1 MTQPL
6 ARPIFWP
13 LMLVAIGLVWLLTS
27 FGLIAQPDLTVLFRF
42 WPVALVAVGLE
53 LIARPRWPIISNLV
67 TVAIVTLAVAAVVFA
82 RPLGLSSNNVW
93 FSWMPFPWGN
103 EAGSGHIITQTR
115 NVSGI
120 DAVTFT
126 SFGDLTIQQG
136 DTEGLS
142 LEAEDNVLPEIITE
156 VKGSTL
162 VIRYAQPNGQ
172 VRVRPTQSIKLTL
185 TVKDLRQV
193 TLSGAGD
200 VHLEGLQSDY
210 LQTTL
215 SGAGSLR
222 AAGAVR
228 QLDVVLSGAGSF
240 QGADLQ
246 AETADVT
253 LSGVGNAVVWAT
265 QHLNV
270 TISGVG
276 WVEYYGNPQVT
287 KTGGGLG
294 DVRDLGDK

>member
-1 MTQPL
+1 
-6 ARPIFWP
+6 
-13 LMLVAIGLVWLLTS
+13 
-27 FGLIAQPDLTVLFRF
+27 
-42 WPVALVAVGLE
+42 
-53 LIARPRWPIISNLV
+53 LIARPRWPIVSNLI
-67 TVAIVTLAVAAVVFA
+67 TLAIVTLAVVAVVFA
-82 RPLGLSSNNVW
+82 RPLGLSTNNIW
-93 FSWMPFPWGN
+93 FSWMPFPWAN
-103 EAGSGHIITQTR
+103 EAGSGHVITQTR
-115 NVSGI
+115 NVSDI

-156 VKGSTL
+156 MQGRTL

-200 VHLEGLQSDY
+200 VHLEGLQSDN
-210 LQTTL
+210 LQTIL
-215 SGAGSLR
+215 SGAGSLQ
-222 AAGAVR
+222 AAGDVR

-240 QGADLQ
+240 QGANLQ
-246 AETADVT
+246 TEAADIT
-253 LSGVGNAVVWAT
+253 LSGVGNAMVWVT
-265 QHLNV
+265 KRLNV

-276 WVEYYGNPQVT
+276 WVEYYGSPLVT
-287 KTGGGLG
+287 KNGSGLG